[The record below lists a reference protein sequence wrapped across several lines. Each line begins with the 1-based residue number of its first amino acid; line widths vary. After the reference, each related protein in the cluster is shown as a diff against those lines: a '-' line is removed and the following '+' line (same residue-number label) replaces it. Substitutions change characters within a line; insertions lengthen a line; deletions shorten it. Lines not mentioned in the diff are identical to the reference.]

1 MRYVWDPAKDALNQ
15 RKHGLSLADGQGA
28 LEDPLREFWSD
39 DRFDYGE
46 ERIIT
51 LGRGSAAILVVVS
64 TERCA
69 PESNEDETV
78 IRIISVRK
86 AVKVEQDWYRFGKP

>member
-15 RKHGLSLADGQGA
+15 RKHGLSVAEGKFA
-28 LEDPLREFWSD
+28 LEDPHREFWSD
-39 DRFDYGE
+39 DRFDYEE

-51 LGRGSAAILVVVS
+51 LGRGPRSILVVVS
-64 TERCA
+64 TEPGIA
-69 PESNEDETV
+69 EDEEKI

-86 AVKVEQDWYRFGKP
+86 AVKVEKDWYYFGKP